1 MSTGLHLRDL
11 NDLVTRRAQRML
23 AKAVEDAAD
32 AGHRLTVSTVA
43 TRMSQQ
49 SDQSAATIRKHL
61 SRLLDG
67 GASWRADD
75 MQRFANAL
83 GRPVEDLLTD
93 DVDVVEATAAG
104 QLYRTLNERMS
115 ASDMKNLLQLIHL
128 GLDDQPVYE
137 LSAQISLL
145 LHDSLTRPEA
155 IESVLAAVQSS
166 AMWAENGS
174 RAYVGGAK
182 RRPKRKQFPSA
193 S

>member
-1 MSTGLHLRDL
+1 MPTGLHLRDL

-75 MQRFANAL
+75 MQRFSNASE
-83 GRPVEDLLTD
+83 GP
-93 DVDVVEATAAG
+93 
-104 QLYRTLNERMS
+104 
-115 ASDMKNLLQLIHL
+115 
-128 GLDDQPVYE
+128 
-137 LSAQISLL
+137 
-145 LHDSLTRPEA
+145 
-155 IESVLAAVQSS
+155 
-166 AMWAENGS
+166 
-174 RAYVGGAK
+174 
-182 RRPKRKQFPSA
+182 
-193 S
+193 